1 MAGRSPLITVMVGAA
16 QKAGRRLVRD
26 FGEVENLQVSRKGPA
41 DFVSNADHMA
51 EKILIEE
58 LSKARPNYG
67 FLVEEKGEIA
77 GSDTSNRW
85 IIDPLDGT
93 TNFLHGIPHFAV
105 SIALERDGKIE
116 AGLIYSPV
124 PDELFWAERGKGAFM
139 GNRRLRV
146 SGRRDPSASLFAT
159 GIPFKGA
166 EDEFDPFLKQLH
178 QVMKVSSGVRR
189 MGSAALDMA
198 YVAAG
203 RFEGYWE
210 TGLHPWDIAAGVVIV
225 KEAGGFVTDMNG
237 GADML
242 GTGSVIA
249 ANDALHPALTKL
261 LKAAAKTG
269 A

>member
-1 MAGRSPLITVMVGAA
+1 MATRSPLITVMVAAA

-58 LSKARPNYG
+58 LTKARPKYG
-67 FLVEEKGEIA
+67 FLVEEKGAIA
-77 GSDTSNRW
+77 GEDTSNRW

-93 TNFLHGIPHFAV
+93 TNFLHGLPHFAV
-105 SIALERDGKIE
+105 SVALERDGQIH
-116 AGLIYSPV
+116 AGLIYAPV
-124 PDELFWAERGKGAFM
+124 SDELFWAEKGQGAYM

-146 SGRRDPSASLFAT
+146 SGRRDPSESLFAT

-166 EDEFDPFLKQLH
+166 EDEFAPFLKQ
-178 QVMKVSSGVRR
+178 MNAIMAVSSGIRR

-210 TGLHPWDIAAGVVIV
+210 TGLHPWDIAAGIVIV
-225 KEAGGFVTDMNG
+225 KEAGGFVSDMSGGTDMI
-237 GADML
+237 

-249 ANDALHPALTKL
+249 ANDSLHPALTKM
-261 LKAAAKTG
+261 LKAATKA
-269 A
+269 